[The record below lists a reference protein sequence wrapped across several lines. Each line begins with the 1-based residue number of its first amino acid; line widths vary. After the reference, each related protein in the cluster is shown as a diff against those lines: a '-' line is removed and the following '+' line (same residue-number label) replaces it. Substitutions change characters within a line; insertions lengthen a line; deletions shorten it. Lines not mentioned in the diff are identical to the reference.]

1 MEMGKP
7 ELMMK
12 GENREED
19 CSLVIQIQHVNST
32 DKCMLVQFEKRR
44 RRSLTP
50 AQGWSAATTLG
61 YELKIA
67 KKP

>member
-19 CSLVIQIQHVNST
+19 CSLVIQIRHVNST
-32 DKCMLVQFEKRR
+32 DKCGAGSV
-44 RRSLTP
+44 
-50 AQGWSAATTLG
+50 
-61 YELKIA
+61 
-67 KKP
+67 